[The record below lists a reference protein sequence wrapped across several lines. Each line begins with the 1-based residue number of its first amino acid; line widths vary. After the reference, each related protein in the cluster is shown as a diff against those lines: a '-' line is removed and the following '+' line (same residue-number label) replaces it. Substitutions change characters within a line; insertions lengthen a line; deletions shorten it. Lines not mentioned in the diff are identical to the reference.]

1 MLMND
6 AALHA
11 TADRQKPST
20 SSHILTLDAA
30 RGLAALFVMIYHLDP
45 FLSLRPYFS
54 RSYLAVDLFFLM
66 SGFVVAKAY
75 EFKLTSGSMR
85 LFDFCK
91 VRLIRLYPLYAMGL
105 AIGLA
110 YLAGKA
116 LAGREITAPES
127 QIWFAASLSALFLPQ
142 FSSYHDL
149 NNLFPFDPAAWS
161 LSLEV
166 LINLVYAIWLY
177 KLSARSLL
185 VIVALSAV
193 LLVYLTADHGSIDLG
208 WNAQTALG
216 GLTRVTF
223 SFTLGVVLFRWQPAF
238 DLPLG
243 RVPPIILLT
252 ALAIAFVMPIPGSW
266 MYYDLAVVFGLFPLF
281 ALLARHSPV
290 HPSQVPFF
298 SMSGRLSYAIYIL
311 HSPVIMWTTGMCK
324 DIFAADPKQHV
335 PLFGIV
341 TFGIIVLISY
351 VAAVHIDEPLRKTW
365 FAPQPRNSQV
375 LLRKL

>member
-11 TADRQKPST
+11 TANRLQNRA

-30 RGLAALFVMIYHLDP
+30 RGLAALCVMIYHLDP
-45 FLSLRPYFS
+45 FLSFRPYFS

-66 SGFVVAKAY
+66 SGFVIANAY
-75 EFKLTSGSMR
+75 ERKLTSGSMQ

-91 VRLIRLYPLYAMGL
+91 VRLIRLYPLYLMGL

-116 LAGREITAPES
+116 LAGQEITAPES
-127 QIWFAASLSALFLPQ
+127 QIWLAAALSALFLPQ

-166 LINLVYAIWLY
+166 LINLAYAIWLS
-177 KLSARSLL
+177 KLSTRSLL
-185 VIVALSAV
+185 AVLALSAA
-193 LLVYLTADHGSIDLG
+193 LLLYLTNNHGSVDLG

-216 GLTRVTF
+216 GLVRVMF
-223 SFTLGVVLFRWQPAF
+223 SFTLGVVLFRWQPDHNF
-238 DLPLG
+238 PLDK
-243 RVPPIILLT
+243 VNPLILLA
-252 ALAIAFVMPIPGSW
+252 ALAIALVVPIPSRW
-266 MYYDLAVVFGLFPLF
+266 SSYDLAVTFGLFPLF
-281 ALLARHSPV
+281 ILLARRSPV
-290 HPSQVPFF
+290 RPWQAPLF
-298 SMSGRLSYAIYIL
+298 SISGRLSYAIYIL
-311 HSPVIMWTTGMCK
+311 HSPIIMWTTGMSK
-324 DIFAADPKQHV
+324 DLFAADPKQHV

-341 TFGIIVLISY
+341 TFGVIVLVSY
-351 VAAVHIDEPLRKTW
+351 VAAIRVDEPMRKSW
-365 FAPQPRNSQV
+365 FAPRPRNADV

>member
-1 MLMND
+1 MPMND
-6 AALHA
+6 AALPA
-11 TADRQKPST
+11 TNNRRQTST

-45 FLSLRPYFS
+45 FLSFRPYFS

-127 QIWFAASLSALFLPQ
+127 QIWFSAALSALFLPQ

-149 NNLFPFDPAAWS
+149 NNLCPFDPAAWS
-161 LSLEV
+161 LSLEA
-166 LINLVYAIWLY
+166 LINLIYAIWLY

-193 LLVYLTADHGSIDLG
+193 LLVYLTAHHGSIDLG
-208 WNAQTALG
+208 WNVQTALG
-216 GLTRVTF
+216 GLTRVIF

-243 RVPPIILLT
+243 RVHPVILLT
-252 ALAIAFVMPIPGSW
+252 ALAIALVMPIPGSW

-281 ALLARHSPV
+281 TLLARHSPV

-351 VAAVHIDEPLRKTW
+351 IAAIHIDEPLRKTW
-365 FAPQPRNSQV
+365 FAPQRGNGEV

>member
-1 MLMND
+1 MND
-6 AALHA
+6 AAPAA
-11 TADRQKPST
+11 TTNRRQTSP

-54 RSYLAVDLFFLM
+54 KSYLAVDLFFLM

-75 EFKLTSGSMR
+75 EFKLKSGSMR
-85 LFDFCK
+85 LFGFCK
-91 VRLIRLYPLYAMGL
+91 VRLIRLYPLYCMGL
-105 AIGLA
+105 VIGLA

-116 LAGREITAPES
+116 FAGREITAPES
-127 QIWFAASLSALFLPQ
+127 QIWFAATLSAFFLPQ
-142 FSSYHDL
+142 FSLYHDL

-161 LSLEV
+161 LSLEA
-166 LINLVYAIWLY
+166 LINLVYATWLY

-185 VIVALSAV
+185 AIAALSAV
-193 LLVYLTADHGSIDLG
+193 LLVCLTAAHGSIDLG

-243 RVPPIILLT
+243 RVPPIILLI
-252 ALAIAFVMPIPGSW
+252 ALAIAFVMPIPSPW
-266 MYYDLAVVFGLFPLF
+266 MYYDLAIVFGLFPLF
-281 ALLARHSPV
+281 TLLARHSPP
-290 HPSQVPFF
+290 HPWQVPFF

-324 DIFAADPKQHV
+324 DLFAADPKQHV
-335 PLFGIV
+335 PLFGVV

-351 VAAVHIDEPLRKTW
+351 VAAIHIDEPLRKIW
-365 FAPQPRNSQV
+365 FAPRPADGQV